1 MTIFTLELN
10 FTLGQS
16 GSNMAAVVCELA
28 NNVLTFDVGSN
39 GGLTFKQ
46 KVEFATKIGEN
57 FILKIMS
64 KLFKKLKLI
73 ICISFSVLRP
83 PINLVKLD
91 NLKGRGYTIM
101 S

>member
-1 MTIFTLELN
+1 MTIFTLELD

-46 KVEFATKIGEN
+46 KVEFATKIGKN
-57 FILKIMS
+57 VIF
-64 KLFKKLKLI
+64 
-73 ICISFSVLRP
+73 
-83 PINLVKLD
+83 
-91 NLKGRGYTIM
+91 
-101 S
+101 